1 MRATGSEI
9 GRYRVEELL
18 GRGGM
23 GEVYRA
29 FDTVL
34 RRDVALKVL
43 RADLPDAAARL
54 LREARAAAA
63 ASHPG
68 AVSIFDVGEAEG
80 TSYIAMELVVGRP
93 LRAYV
98 GKDVPL
104 EKKLRWLADV
114 ARVLAAAHEKGFV
127 HRDVKPDNV
136 MIGPNDAVKVLDF
149 GIAKRTGHREAPNAG
164 GDDAAPLSY
173 QTQEGKVTGTP
184 RYMAPEQLRG
194 EAPDGRTDQY
204 AWGAMAYELVAGV
217 HPHAGSG
224 PPEMLNHLDPAVPFE
239 VAAAVARALAP
250 VPELRFPTMSEAAVV
265 LERATQPDRSEES
278 HRPSP
283 RTSTTKALVDGT
295 TTRVLARLRDPL
307 GPSWFRSQLP
317 ALLLVAVVVGGAI
330 MMFGTMALERSW
342 RPLAYAGFLT
352 FVVALVAVYLRPL
365 VSLGRREL
373 AAEITCEPGRL
384 TVRHASR
391 LNQTLRGV
399 VGASLVEEEQ
409 GTSLLLTRRPGEPS
423 VVLRVRDASE
433 ARAMMAA
440 LGLEGSLTGEVRFSL
455 GRGPVQVLGIVLGL
469 MWRVVWFC
477 VLFFPRS
484 FGVSPSVLVLVGAT
498 ISLAAIVV
506 HFVVPSSGPYLAATA
521 EGVTLRGLRG
531 PPTFVARDDIVSIA
545 AEGSTLRLHVRGR
558 PELTVDA
565 SPGLLSTS
573 GLSAAEA
580 ATLARHVGALASV
593 TRTDAGAIVATDVVE
608 VGDRTVRDGDPR
620 TV

>member
-1 MRATGSEI
+1 
-9 GRYRVEELL
+9 
-18 GRGGM
+18 M

-43 RADLPDAAARL
+43 RADHPDAAARL

-98 GKDVPL
+98 GKDIPL

-136 MIGPNDAVKVLDF
+136 MIGPNDTVKVLDF
-149 GIAKRTGHREAPNAG
+149 GIAKRTGRTDTPTS
-164 GDDAAPLSY
+164 GDADAAPLSF

-194 EAPDGRTDQY
+194 EPPDGRTDQY
-204 AWGAMAYELVAGV
+204 AWGTMAYELVAGV

-250 VPELRFPTMSEAAVV
+250 VPDLRFPTMTDAAAV
-265 LERATQPDRSEES
+265 LEQATRLDPSEES
-278 HRPSP
+278 LRPSP
-283 RTSTTKALVDGT
+283 RTFPTKAAAGGA
-295 TTRVLARLRDPL
+295 TRVLARLRDPL
-307 GPSWFRSQLP
+307 GPLWFRTLLP
-317 ALLLVAVVVGGAI
+317 AFLLCVVVVGGAT
-330 MMFGTMALERSW
+330 MMLGTVGLGRSW
-342 RPLAYAGFLT
+342 RPLAYVGFFT
-352 FVVALVAVYLRPL
+352 FVVASVSVYVRPL

-391 LNQTLRGV
+391 LNQTLRAV
-399 VGASLVEEEQ
+399 VGASLVDEEH
-409 GTSLLLTRRPGEPS
+409 GTSLLLTRRPREPA
-423 VVLRVRDASE
+423 VALTVRDASE
-433 ARAMMAA
+433 ARAMMAS
-440 LGLEGSLTGEVRFSL
+440 LGLEGPLTGEVRWSL
-455 GRGPVQVLGIVLGL
+455 GRGPAQVLGIVLGL
-469 MWRVVWFC
+469 AWRVIWFC
-477 VLFFPRS
+477 ALFFPRS
-484 FGVSPSVLVLVGAT
+484 FGVSPSVLLLVGAT

-506 HFVVPSSGPYLAATA
+506 HVVVPRSGPYLAVTA
-521 EGVTLRGLRG
+521 EGVTIQGLRG
-531 PPTFVARDDIVSIA
+531 APTFVAREDIVSVA
-545 AEGSTLRLHVRGR
+545 AEGSTLHLHVRGR
-558 PELTVDA
+558 PDLTVDA
-565 SPGLLSTS
+565 RPGLFSTC

-580 ATLARHVGALASV
+580 STLARHVGALASV
-593 TRTDAGAIVATDVVE
+593 TRTDAGATMASDVVE